1 VINTNHIEEQLHRS
15 LETTPSPNPAH
26 QRRYI
31 ELQKLNTHNLQQTK
45 TNQTKKNNSKWT
57 FGVHNSS

>member
-1 VINTNHIEEQLHRS
+1 MKNVITR

-45 TNQTKKNNSKWT
+45 TNQTKKKTIANGLLVST
-57 FGVHNSS
+57 IPHDT